1 MKRRF
6 SIILAV
12 IFVLGI
18 GGCVI
23 IDCNDGQ
30 EYWDSHEYHDRHQV
44 GDDHP
49 MSELIEGFDLHS
61 YYVGT
66 ATYAAEIVS
75 YNCKKIALS
84 APYTEEAFEALYEPT
99 KRLVEQYGVVMH
111 VERDFLNTMLFD
123 PLDEDVIVIFT
134 VNNQQTLD
142 EYLAL
147 KELKRQAIAEGRL
160 AEVEEEIAWKFG
172 RLLSYDDET
181 IKRLI
186 SNG

>member
-1 MKRRF
+1 MKYG
-6 SIILAV
+6 INVLIAGILAW
-12 IFVLGI
+12 GI

-23 IDCNDGQ
+23 INCEEPQ
-30 EYWDSHEYHDRHQV
+30 ECWDSYEHEDDRQV
-44 GDDHP
+44 SDHP
-49 MSELIEGFDLHS
+49 MSEMIEGFDLNS
-61 YYVGT
+61 FYVGT

-99 KRLVEQYGVVMH
+99 KQLVEQYGVVMY
-111 VERDFLNTMLFD
+111 VERDFLNTLLFD
-123 PLDEDVIVIFT
+123 PLDDDVIVIFT

-147 KELKRQAIAEGRL
+147 KELKRQATAEGRL
-160 AEVEEEIAWKFG
+160 EEVEEEIAWKFG

-181 IKRLI
+181 IKRLM
-186 SNG
+186 SKG